1 MNIVNKMHAKLLII
15 PVVHS
20 EAEMGSLRNDIS
32 EIIDDA
38 FGREKRD
45 KHRKDVFTFWENLK
59 KLLEKSLENIDM
71 ANIRIYQDGIPVGGE
86 LGIKLVEEGAKDGIL
101 NHQIVLSLIRRG
113 AILEKTEDPRLLKEE
128 YEILK
133 EMIGA
138 KTSIEREK
146 LAEKYKKRLY
156 QLTEERDRYI
166 AGRIKESLGEGE
178 LGVLFIGTTHDIAS
192 YIPSEINVF
201 INNFVEADLIRWLE
215 EGAKIK

>member
-1 MNIVNKMHAKLLII
+1 MHAKLLII

-45 KHRKDVFTFWENLK
+45 KHRKDVFTFWENLR

-71 ANIRIYQDGIPVGGE
+71 ANVMVYQDGIPVGGE
-86 LGIKLVEEGAKDGIL
+86 LGIKLVKEGAKDGIP
-101 NHQIVLSLIRRG
+101 NHQVVLSLIKRG
-113 AILEKTEDPRLLKEE
+113 AILEKTEDPGLLKEE

-166 AGRIKESLGEGE
+166 AGRITETLGEGTF
-178 LGVLFIGTTHDIAS
+178 GILFIGATHNILPYLSPEIDVFVCNYVERDI
-192 YIPSEINVF
+192 
-201 INNFVEADLIRWLE
+201 VEWMS
-215 EGAKIK
+215 K